1 MNSGEIWVLRLN
13 GTNSRAK
20 PIAADLRI
28 KAAAQLVII
37 DEQVGVAAMMG
48 SAAGH
53 LKSPEGSRNEPS
65 LGLLCSRMEPSPRL
79 EGNCRSFG
87 CGLSALYLYFVR
99 SRPAP
104 VLFQAH
110 NIGGPEPTIFAVPRP
125 GRVFGPIFF
134 GNRPLPKE
142 NLVPMLVIVHAFPL
156 YTSRRKRRKTDR

>member
-1 MNSGEIWVLRLN
+1 MVRIAER
-13 GTNSRAK
+13 

-48 SAAGH
+48 NAAGH

-65 LGLLCSRMEPSPRL
+65 LGLLCSRMEPSSRL

-110 NIGGPEPTIFAVPRP
+110 NIGGPEPAIFAVPRP
-125 GRVFGPIFF
+125 GRVFGPVFF
-134 GNRPLPKE
+134 GDRPLPEEVFVPLPIFVHVSHLQDSKKGRKKE
-142 NLVPMLVIVHAFPL
+142 DR
-156 YTSRRKRRKTDR
+156 YTLR